1 MTMIVKMNSL
11 GHGQASTIINY
22 PIILAI
28 IIPYKCHINGQIN
41 EYNKEGRINIKKDRK
56 MSIKVL
62 TQIKIL
68 FIHILVFLPG
78 ICLSF
83 LFLKKRA
90 IVLHAT
96 SINRILVIILF
107 KYHQI
112 GIMLKTFIIKI
123 SNYQMDCP
131 QIIGKYLIWLVLKK
145 FSKKM
150 IGSFRMI
157 KMILSYV

>member
-11 GHGQASTIINY
+11 GHGQASKIINY

-68 FIHILVFLPG
+68 FIRILVFLPG

-83 LFLKKRA
+83 FFWRKELLYCMLHLSTGYWSSFYLNTIKL
-90 IVLHAT
+90 VLCWKL
-96 SINRILVIILF
+96 SLSR
-107 KYHQI
+107 YQ
-112 GIMLKTFIIKI
+112 IIKWIVHKLLVNI
-123 SNYQMDCP
+123 SF
-131 QIIGKYLIWLVLKK
+131 GW
-145 FSKKM
+145 F
-150 IGSFRMI
+150 
-157 KMILSYV
+157 